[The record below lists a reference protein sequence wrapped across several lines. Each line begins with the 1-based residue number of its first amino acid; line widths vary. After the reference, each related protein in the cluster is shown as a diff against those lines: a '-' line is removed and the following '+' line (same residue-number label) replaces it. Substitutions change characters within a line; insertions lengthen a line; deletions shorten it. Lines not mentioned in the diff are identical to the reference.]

1 LTLILPKSPETV
13 SNPPS
18 PPPNTVGSAG
28 TRQPTAAARR
38 SQAQAC
44 RRANPAHDSGV
55 HLRPCLRPAN
65 SLSAVRVRGRRAVV
79 WGAGTRDEIRV
90 HMLTDTSTS
99 DTNKEYAEMPAF
111 DEGARDFMGRA
122 I

>member
-1 LTLILPKSPETV
+1 M
-13 SNPPS
+13 
-18 PPPNTVGSAG
+18 
-28 TRQPTAAARR
+28 
-38 SQAQAC
+38 
-44 RRANPAHDSGV
+44 
-55 HLRPCLRPAN
+55 
-65 SLSAVRVRGRRAVV
+65 V

-90 HMLTDTSTS
+90 HMLTDTCSTS